1 MRLPSHSHQALTQLS
16 CKKAG
21 KSLTMLKKEIEMFM
35 ARIIMFVTAGDW
47 I

>member
-1 MRLPSHSHQALTQLS
+1 MRLSSHSQQALTQLF

-21 KSLTMLKKEIEMFM
+21 KSLTMLKQEIEMFM
-35 ARIIMFVTAGDW
+35 TRIIMFVTAGDW